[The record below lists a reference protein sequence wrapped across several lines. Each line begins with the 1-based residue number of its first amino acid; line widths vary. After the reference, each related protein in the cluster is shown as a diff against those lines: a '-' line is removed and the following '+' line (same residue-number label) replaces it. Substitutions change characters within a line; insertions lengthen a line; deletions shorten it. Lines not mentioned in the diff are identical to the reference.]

1 MPPTYYGSPETT
13 SRKALKPQ
21 SKFRR
26 KIGYKE
32 SRNKSPA
39 VGRKRSTNLSSESS
53 YEDEEIESDSEN
65 KKRASKTMVSTRS
78 ERIRGEVMTTND
90 NDDDMDGVG
99 KGNDSPEL
107 SITRFRKSIYN
118 SDDDS
123 ERVRSRMNK
132 KKRKKDDDDSSDQ
145 GGSVTNEMRMKD
157 DEIAKLKRTVK
168 TLETKIK
175 DMRRTSTSST
185 SRDKMGWTGEEL
197 MFVKEIND
205 YCKDKRRSSSYR
217 RSGKNIYQMIERACT
232 RHV

>member
-1 MPPTYYGSPETT
+1 MH
-13 SRKALKPQ
+13 A
-21 SKFRR
+21 
-26 KIGYKE
+26 
-32 SRNKSPA
+32 
-39 VGRKRSTNLSSESS
+39 RKRSRKSSSESS
-53 YEDEEIESDSEN
+53 FEDEESESDDEN
-65 KKRASKTMVSTRS
+65 KGLKIDISKKRPSKTMVSTRS
-78 ERIRGEVMTTND
+78 ERNTREVMMTDD

-99 KGNDSPEL
+99 QGNDSPEL

-157 DEIAKLKRTVK
+157 DEIAKLKWTVK

-175 DMRRTSTSST
+175 DMRRTSTGST

-197 MFVKEIND
+197 MFVMGL
-205 YCKDKRRSSSYR
+205 R
-217 RSGKNIYQMIERACT
+217 
-232 RHV
+232 